1 MRKRF
6 EIFESYLN
14 DFSPNDANLQIN
26 QEIELIPSQTCTEV
40 MVTKPTSSSRE
51 VRSPI
56 EAP

>member
-1 MRKRF
+1 MRKR
-6 EIFESYLN
+6 FESYLN
-14 DFSPNDANLQIN
+14 DFSANIANLQMN
-26 QEIELIPSQTCTEV
+26 QEIEVMPSQTCTEV

>member
-1 MRKRF
+1 MK
-6 EIFESYLN
+6 YLKATSMI
-14 DFSPNDANLQIN
+14 FSPNDANLKIN
-26 QEIELIPSQTCTEV
+26 QEIELMPSQTCTAV

>member
-1 MRKRF
+1 MRKRY

-26 QEIELIPSQTCTEV
+26 QEIELTPSQTCTEV